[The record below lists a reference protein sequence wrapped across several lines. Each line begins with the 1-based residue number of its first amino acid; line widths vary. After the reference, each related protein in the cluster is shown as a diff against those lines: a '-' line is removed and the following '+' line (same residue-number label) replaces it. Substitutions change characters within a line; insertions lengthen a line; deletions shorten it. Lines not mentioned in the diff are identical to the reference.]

1 MGIKTKNHKVI
12 ELGDWDDLV
21 IETYGRMYSFQQQ
34 DGCQG
39 RGNVKLTIPDT
50 DNDSE
55 MHDKIPEII
64 NGEIMGVKFATW
76 LERDPKAPLNPSDKE
91 LKSCNYYWGKTEQ
104 DKTSWKQ
111 DESNIRMFY
120 DRNFYPDLQTVAN
133 DLHKKGLIE
142 AGEYIIEID
151 W

>member
-1 MGIKTKNHKVI
+1 MGIKTKNYKVI

-21 IETYGRMYSFQQQ
+21 IETYGRIYSFQQQ

-39 RGNVKLTIPDT
+39 RGNVKLTIPDM
-50 DNDSE
+50 DNDDE
-55 MHDKIPEII
+55 MHDKIAEII
-64 NGEIMGVKFATW
+64 NGDIMGVKFATW
-76 LERDPKAPLNPSDKE
+76 LERDTKAPLNPSDKE
-91 LKSCNYYWGKTEQ
+91 LSSCNYYYDTCNR
-104 DKTSWKQ
+104 KQ
-111 DESNIRMFY
+111 WCEEESHISLFY
-120 DRNFYPDLQTVAN
+120 ERNFYPDLQTVAN